1 MNTVFGYITDN
12 ISMIRIRDILDIIIV
27 AYLIYKGA
35 KLVRETRAAQLVKG
49 IVILVVVTQ
58 LSGWLQFNSL
68 NYILANVMQVGLMA
82 ILIVFQPELRR
93 TLEKVGTSNFGKFF
107 SAVEEYDVENIASQI
122 TEAAD
127 YMSSQRIGA
136 LMVVERG
143 TKLAEIGKTGID
155 VNADVSSQLL
165 INIFIPN
172 TPLHDGAVIIG
183 ENKVK
188 SAACILPLT
197 DNNNINKQLGTR
209 HRAAIGISEYSD
221 CIAIVVSEE
230 TGKISLASNGAL
242 TRNLTADTLN
252 KALVKFM
259 SDNKSADASFAKAK
273 FKNWTVKKK

>member
-1 MNTVFGYITDN
+1 MNTMLEYITGN
-12 ISMIRIRDILDIIIV
+12 ISMLRIRDILDIMIV

-49 IVILVVVTQ
+49 IIILIVATQ

-93 TLEKVGTSNFGKFF
+93 TLEKVGTSNFSKFF
-107 SAVEEYDVENIASQI
+107 SADEYDVENIASQI
-122 TEAAD
+122 SEAAD
-127 YMSSQRIGA
+127 YMSSERIGA
-136 LMVVERG
+136 LMVIERE

-188 SAACILPLT
+188 SAAFSSS
-197 DNNNINKQLGTR
+197 KGT
-209 HRAAIGISEYSD
+209 
-221 CIAIVVSEE
+221 
-230 TGKISLASNGAL
+230 
-242 TRNLTADTLN
+242 
-252 KALVKFM
+252 
-259 SDNKSADASFAKAK
+259 
-273 FKNWTVKKK
+273 

>member
-1 MNTVFGYITDN
+1 MNTMLEYITGN
-12 ISMIRIRDILDIIIV
+12 ISMLRIRDILDILIV

-49 IVILVVVTQ
+49 IIILIVATQ
-58 LSGWLQFNSL
+58 LSGWLQLNSL

-93 TLEKVGTSNFGKFF
+93 TLEKVGTSNFSKFF
-107 SAVEEYDVENIASQI
+107 SADEYDVENVASQI
-122 TEAAD
+122 SEAAD
-127 YMSSQRIGA
+127 YMSSERIGA
-136 LMVVERG
+136 LMVIERE

-221 CIAIVVSEE
+221 CVAVVVSEE
-230 TGKISLASNGAL
+230 TGKISLASNGTL

-252 KALVKFM
+252 KALIKAM
-259 SDNKSADASFAKAK
+259 MDNKPADASTAKAK

>member
-1 MNTVFGYITDN
+1 MNTVLSFLTDN
-12 ISMIRIRDILDIIIV
+12 LSMIRIRDILDIIIV

-49 IVILVVVTQ
+49 IVILIVVTQ

-93 TLEKVGTSNFGKFF
+93 TLEKVGTSNIGKFF
-107 SAVEEYDVENIASQI
+107 STEEYDVENVAGQIA
-122 TEAAD
+122 EAAG
-127 YMSSQRIGA
+127 YMSAQRIGA
-136 LMVVERG
+136 LMVVERE
-143 TKLAEIGKTGID
+143 TKLAEIGKSGID
-155 VNADVSSQLL
+155 INADVSAQLL

-183 ENKVK
+183 EDKVK

-197 DNNNINKQLGTR
+197 DNNNINRELGTR

-221 CIAIVVSEE
+221 CIAVVVSEE
-230 TGKISLASNGAL
+230 TGKISLASNGTL

-252 KALVKFM
+252 KALVKALT
-259 SDNKSADASFAKAK
+259 DNHTADVSTAKAK
-273 FKNWTVKKK
+273 LKNWTVKKK

>member
-1 MNTVFGYITDN
+1 MNTALGYITDN
-12 ISMIRIRDILDIIIV
+12 ISMLRLRDILDIFIV

-93 TLEKVGTSNFGKFF
+93 TLEKVGTSKFSKFF
-107 SAVEEYDVENIASQI
+107 SDDEYDVENVASQI
-122 TEAAD
+122 SEAAD
-127 YMSSQRIGA
+127 YMASQRIGA
-136 LMVVERG
+136 LMVVERE

-155 VNADVSSQLL
+155 VNADVSAQLL

-221 CIAIVVSEE
+221 CVAVVVSEE
-230 TGKISLASNGAL
+230 TGKISLASNGTL

-252 KALVKFM
+252 KALVKSM
-259 SDNKSADASFAKAK
+259 TDNKSTDAAAAKAK
-273 FKNWTVKKK
+273 FMNWTVKKK